1 MNVTFILF
9 IVALL
14 GLSVVFALKISVAF
28 GLCFAVGCG
37 VFMAY
42 DYFFKGGK

>member
-1 MNVTFILF
+1 MNVPFILF

-14 GLSVVFALKISVAF
+14 GLSVVFAVKISVVF
-28 GLCFAVGCG
+28 GVCFAIGCG
-37 VFMAY
+37 AFMAY